1 MPSRSIATLL
11 FTAVMLTVLSVVAAA
26 ALLFRL
32 SLGQGFDDYLTQV
45 ELTRL
50 TPLEDALA
58 ARYYAEGGWGFVRG
72 PRDLLPGPPGG
83 RGLPGEERPGLP
95 PGPAAE
101 GQTAEGQQ
109 PEGRLPPRRPMD
121 LMGLNRR
128 LALFDV
134 EGHRLA
140 GPPEAE
146 RRPKR
151 EIHGRD
157 HGPLIGYLALAP
169 LNDGNDVQTRQFLS
183 TQTRNL
189 ALIAL
194 LTLLASATA
203 AWYLARQL
211 RRPIAALAFAARKL
225 AEGKLDTRVELQRQ
239 DELGALAKDFN
250 LMAQRLER
258 FEQSRRQWVA
268 DTSHELRTPL
278 TVLRAHSQAMR
289 DGVLPLNERSL
300 EVLEGAVNELDTL
313 VSDLYQL
320 ARADVGAQEFQLEPV
335 LLGSCLDELAQRFQE
350 PLRRAGLTLN
360 IPPPPE
366 VLVNGDPARLQQL
379 FGNLMVNA
387 TRYTDRG
394 GEIRLTAT
402 LQGQWLQITLDD
414 SPPGVPDAALSRL
427 FDRFYRVDSSRS
439 RASGGSGLGLA
450 ICLAIV
456 EGHGGRIVAGHSPL
470 GGLRVTITLP
480 ILQVRR

>member
-1 MPSRSIATLL
+1 VQPRSIATLL
-11 FTAVMLTVLSVVAAA
+11 FAAVMLTVLSVVTAA

-32 SLGQGFDDYLTQV
+32 SLGQGFDDYVTRV

-58 ARYYAEGGWGFVRG
+58 ARYHAEGGWDFVHG
-72 PRDLLPGPPGG
+72 PRDLLPAPPPPQGPPGDEQAGPVEQPGQPPRFTSDG
-83 RGLPGEERPGLP
+83 RPL
-95 PGPAAE
+95 
-101 GQTAEGQQ
+101 
-109 PEGRLPPRRPMD
+109 PRRPMD
-121 LMGLNRR
+121 LMDLGRR

-134 EGHRLA
+134 DGHRLA

-146 RRPKR
+146 QRPKR

-157 HGPLIGYLALAP
+157 NGPLIGYLALAP
-169 LNDGNDVQTRQFLS
+169 LRDSGDVLTSQFLA

-194 LTLLASATA
+194 LAVLASATA

-211 RRPIAALAFAARKL
+211 RRPIAALANGARKL

-278 TVLRAHSQAMR
+278 TVLRAHTQAMR

-300 EVLEGAVNELDTL
+300 EVLDGAVNELDKL

-320 ARADVGAQEFQLEPV
+320 ARADVGAHEFQLEPV
-335 LLGSCLDELAQRFQE
+335 LIDSCLDELAQRFQE
-350 PLRRAGLTLN
+350 PLRRAELTLAMSAL
-360 IPPPPE
+360 PQ
-366 VLVNGDPARLQQL
+366 VLINGDPARLQQL

-387 TRYTDRG
+387 IRYTDRG
-394 GEIRLTAT
+394 GEIRLDASV
-402 LQGQWLQITLDD
+402 QGQWLQITLDD
-414 SPPGVPDAALSRL
+414 TPPGVPDAALPRL
-427 FDRFYRVDSSRS
+427 FERFYRVDSSRS

-456 EGHGGRIVAGHSPL
+456 DGHGGRIVAGHSPL